1 MAESTREA
9 NFFLGA
15 SVPQR
20 SPTRNLGR
28 PSLSTLF
35 NPATRQTAHS
45 SITAL
50 SRILGNCPSFFFLFD
65 LTQREWHNARGIIIS
80 VWVPSRFKPTVR
92 LLTPGLYLVHSP
104 PDSWSILSHLCPVD
118 STNFTGTS
126 RCVWRHDR
134 RDGPGTSVPDQ
145 PHNSCCPGPEHG
157 NRSRHDVGPG
167 TGIATGTPASGGLE
181 SFP

>member
-1 MAESTREA
+1 VGRIRDGRIDTRGEL
-9 NFFLGA
+9 FLGA
-15 SVPQR
+15 SAPQR

-35 NPATRQTAHS
+35 NPAARQTAHS

-50 SRILGNCPSFFFLFD
+50 NRILGNCPSFFFLFD

-126 RCVWRHDR
+126 RCVWRYDR
-134 RDGPGTSVPDQ
+134 RDAAWDQRSGSAPQQLLSRTRTRKSVTS
-145 PHNSCCPGPEHG
+145 
-157 NRSRHDVGPG
+157 
-167 TGIATGTPASGGLE
+167 
-181 SFP
+181 